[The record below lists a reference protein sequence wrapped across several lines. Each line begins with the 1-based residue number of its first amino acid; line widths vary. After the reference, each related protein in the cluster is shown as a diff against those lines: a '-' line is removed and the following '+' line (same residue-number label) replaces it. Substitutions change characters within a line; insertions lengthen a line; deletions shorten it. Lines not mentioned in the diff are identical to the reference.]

1 MSKEPRYG
9 KGDRY
14 RPVDGAKYRAE
25 YDRIFGKR
33 KPSLRRTVTRKGK

>member
-1 MSKEPRYG
+1 MSSNPRYG

-14 RPVDGAKYRAE
+14 RPVDLEKYRAE

-33 KPSLRRTVTRKGK
+33 KTTRRVRPKKAK